1 MPEFIKSQLGF
12 TLVELMISMLLGLIV
27 IGGVISVFT
36 NTVATNSSTMQT
48 TRLNQEM
55 RSIMEMISSDLRRA
69 GYFRDAHCTTAA
81 RNLSAVATADNASCS
96 DGISAEGAGQS
107 NPFSPIEIGSNLEDG
122 DCILFSYD
130 YENSASTAA
139 TPDGILQISEHYGY
153 KHDINNK
160 GIGLISRRFAGAACE
175 ASGWRRLS
183 NPAMSNI
190 TDVTFDSA
198 DSYTITTADG
208 LLSIRSI
215 TITISGQLANHPKIS
230 STLRSTVS
238 VANDRYCPG
247 ATCLVG
253 I

>member
-1 MPEFIKSQLGF
+1 MPKFIKNQRGF

-27 IGGVISVFT
+27 IGGVITVFT
-36 NTVATNSSTMQT
+36 NTVAANSSTIQT

-55 RSIMEMISSDLRRA
+55 RSIMEMIGSDLRRA

-96 DGISAEGAGQS
+96 DGVGTEGAGQG
-107 NPFSPIEIGSNLEDG
+107 NPFSTIEIGTNLEDG
-122 DCILFSYD
+122 DCILFRYD
-130 YENSASTAA
+130 YEDSAGTAA
-139 TPDGILQISEHYGY
+139 TPDGILQISERYGY
-153 KHDINNK
+153 KRDTDSK
-160 GIGLISRRFAGAACE
+160 GIGFISRRFAGAACE
-175 ASGWRRLS
+175 TGGWRRLS

-190 TDVTFDSA
+190 TDVIFDSA
-198 DSYTITTADG
+198 GSYTITTADG

-215 TITISGQLANHPKIS
+215 TITISGQLASDPAVS

-238 VANDRYCPG
+238 VSNDRYCPG
-247 ATCLVG
+247 ANCLVG

>member
-1 MPEFIKSQLGF
+1 MPEFIKNQLGF
-12 TLVELMISMLLGLIV
+12 TLVELMISMLLGLII
-27 IGGVISVFT
+27 IGGVITVFT
-36 NTVATNSSTMQT
+36 NTVATNNSTMQT

-81 RNLSAVATADNASCS
+81 RNLSAVATADNTSCS
-96 DGISAEGAGQS
+96 DGVNAEGAGQN
-107 NPFSPIEIGSNLEDG
+107 NPFSPIEIGNNLADG

-130 YENSASTAA
+130 YENNAGTAA
-139 TPDGILQISEHYGY
+139 TPDGILQISERYGY
-153 KHDINNK
+153 KHDINHK
-160 GIGLISRRFAGAACE
+160 GIGLISRRFAGATCDAG
-175 ASGWRRLS
+175 GWRRLS

-198 DSYTITTADG
+198 GSYTITTADG

-215 TITISGQLANHPKIS
+215 TITISGQLTNHPKIS
-230 STLRSTVS
+230 STLRSTIS
-238 VANDRYCPG
+238 VANDRYCSG
-247 ATCLVG
+247 AACLVG

>member
-1 MPEFIKSQLGF
+1 
-12 TLVELMISMLLGLIV
+12 MISMLLGLIV
-27 IGGVISVFT
+27 IGGVITVFT

-48 TRLNQEM
+48 TRLSQEM

-96 DGISAEGAGQS
+96 DSAGAEGAGQN
-107 NPFSPIEIGSNLEDG
+107 NPFATIEIDTNLEDG

-130 YENSASTAA
+130 YENSAGTAA
-139 TPDGILQISEHYGY
+139 TPDGIQQISEHYGY
-153 KHDINNK
+153 KRDINNK
-160 GIGLISRRFAGAACE
+160 GIGFVSRRFAGAACE
-175 ASGWRRLS
+175 AGGWRRLS

-198 DSYTITTADG
+198 GSDTVTTANG
-208 LLSIRSI
+208 LLSIRKI
-215 TITISGQLANHPKIS
+215 TFTISGQLVNDSAVS
-230 STLRSTVS
+230 STLQSTVS
-238 VANDRYCPG
+238 VSNDRYCPG
-247 ATCLVG
+247 AACLVG